1 MEERKRRYFETGC
14 ILLYNSSK
22 CARDVL
28 LCAACFSRCVAH
40 YPRSM
45 IFVVCQQQYLWLV
58 SLTPTSG
65 LPRRSRVVG
74 DVAFEG
80 CLRQLNGQVCRV
92 GRFFFFR
99 TIRYPP
105 VSYEVNV
112 KGAAPAELISFVTLV

>member
-1 MEERKRRYFETGC
+1 
-14 ILLYNSSK
+14 
-22 CARDVL
+22 
-28 LCAACFSRCVAH
+28 
-40 YPRSM
+40 M

-80 CLRQLNGQVCRV
+80 CLRQLNGAGLQ
-92 GRFFFFR
+92 GGAFFFF
-99 TIRYPP
+99 
-105 VSYEVNV
+105 